1 MAAGPST
8 QITDVVVPDV
18 FMDYVQQR
26 TEEKSNLVKSGVLA
40 SSEMLTSKLADG
52 GKTFEMPSW
61 KPLDNDADNVGTDD
75 VADRVAATSA
85 GAWGSLDN
93 DSVPRK
99 IETSQETAVRLSRNQ
114 SWGASDLS
122 EMLAG
127 SDPMDAIGGE
137 LAEYWERRLQ
147 AAFVATIQG
156 ISKDN
161 GGNDSGDFSHD
172 VVGSG
177 FVAGTT
183 NFTSAAYLR
192 AKLTMGDS
200 MDGLSTIMVHSV
212 VYTQMAEN
220 NLIDFIPDARGE
232 TQFPTF
238 MGMNVVMDD
247 GMPSGTGVVRKDG
260 SVGAAGMYETW
271 LFGPGAVLLGSGNAP
286 VPMEI
291 ERLPAA
297 GNGQG
302 MEVLHTRRVWS
313 IHPKGLAYSG
323 TAPDGGPSN
332 AGTSNNLNHAASW
345 NRVYDE
351 RKMIKFARLI
361 TREHA

>member
-1 MAAGPST
+1 MPSAGSWPN
-8 QITDVVVPDV
+8 IG
-18 FMDYVQQR
+18 
-26 TEEKSNLVKSGVLA
+26 SGVC
-40 SSEMLTSKLADG
+40 
-52 GKTFEMPSW
+52 
-61 KPLDNDADNVGTDD
+61 
-75 VADRVAATSA
+75 
-85 GAWGSLDN
+85 
-93 DSVPRK
+93 
-99 IETSQETAVRLSRNQ
+99 
-114 SWGASDLS
+114 
-122 EMLAG
+122 
-127 SDPMDAIGGE
+127 
-137 LAEYWERRLQ
+137 Q

-161 GGNDSGDFSHD
+161 GGSDSGDFSHD

-260 SVGAAGMYETW
+260 SAGAAGMYETW

-286 VPMEI
+286 VPMEVQ
-291 ERLPAA
+291 RLPAA

-302 MEVLHTRRVWS
+302 YG
-313 IHPKGLAYSG
+313 GLAYPRACGLFIRRDSLIPLPLR
-323 TAPDGGPSN
+323 TAGLRMREP
-332 AGTSNNLNHAASW
+332 
-345 NRVYDE
+345 R
-351 RKMIKFARLI
+351 I
-361 TREHA
+361 T